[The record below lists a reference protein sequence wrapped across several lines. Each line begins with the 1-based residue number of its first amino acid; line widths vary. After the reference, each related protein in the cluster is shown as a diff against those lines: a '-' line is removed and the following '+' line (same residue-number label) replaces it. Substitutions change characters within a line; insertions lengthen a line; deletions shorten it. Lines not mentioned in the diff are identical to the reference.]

1 MGMMRQRSVWTTNLT
16 ALLFGFGMFGLF
28 ILVPALVE
36 LPTSTGIG
44 FGASVTKA
52 GLFLVPSTT
61 GMLLISPLAG
71 RLASRIGSRIPLIA
85 GAVLAGVAF
94 LMLTF
99 AHDRSWEIY
108 TAAALFGVGLGLA
121 YSSMANLI
129 VAAVRPDQTGVA
141 TGMNTVM
148 RTIGGAIG
156 AQVTASVLAGSVSA
170 AGLPT
175 DHAFTLAFLVSAVGL
190 LLAVAAATLIP
201 RHTIANEAVDAVPLH
216 EAA

>member
-1 MGMMRQRSVWTTNLT
+1 
-16 ALLFGFGMFGLF
+16 
-28 ILVPALVE
+28 
-36 LPTSTGIG
+36 
-44 FGASVTKA
+44 
-52 GLFLVPSTT
+52 
-61 GMLLISPLAG
+61 
-71 RLASRIGSRIPLIA
+71 
-85 GAVLAGVAF
+85 
-94 LMLTF
+94 
-99 AHDRSWEIY
+99 
-108 TAAALFGVGLGLA
+108 
-121 YSSMANLI
+121 MANLI

-201 RHTIANEAVDAVPLH
+201 RHTTANEAVDAVPLH